1 MEDDGDWTVEE
12 NTAVEPPVAEND
24 ELFREACAFEGAA
37 VVALVENTFNG
48 ADDGADGG
56 GGQVGAKTMEI
67 MLDDGVL
74 LTVEL
79 DSGEKRL
86 NELGY
91 KQDLQRDLNAFELF
105 AVSLTGVGVFLGVI
119 PYYDYAFASGGPV
132 MVVWFWWITAF
143 FAHCIALSLAE
154 IASSFPTAGSLYF
167 WAAALAKPKYRPL
180 AAWITGWL
188 EFLGASI
195 GSGGV
200 ALGGVL
206 LLSDLVLLATGG
218 ANGGG
223 YTMPEPVQFACCV
236 FIVLV
241 CALINLLPIK
251 MVGRVL
257 LVGMIIQVLAGVITI
272 ITLPLVAPTLQPAW
286 WVFGHLD
293 FDTASTNL
301 PSNGYAVL
309 VGLLMSQYA
318 LYSFDTGAHA
328 SEEAKRSDVTTPIAM
343 VGALTLVSFLEW
355 AVVVVLTFC
364 IQDEAS
370 LLDDKNAAG
379 GKPVIQIL
387 WTIFTGR
394 YGSTAGVYV
403 FICLFFSSFFFCT
416 ITLVFAAC
424 RVGYALARDKGLPF
438 SFLWRRINKRKVPVN
453 ALMCTVGI
461 AIVALLPLLG
471 GSTAYFAVTG
481 MATVGWFGAYGVPI
495 LFRILQDDGDFVPGP
510 FYLRNYFGKIGSKCI
525 HILALLYVVYTMVCV
540 GGGAAARLSC
550 SLPRRLDSLL
560 GSRATH
566 PGSQAA
572 IMASLTAGLLRL
584 VPVVGPPAA
593 ALLIVLV
600 DNAGAVCL
608 ALLAIFVYQYIN
620 ASFFDPEDRIYGV
633 RADVDGPGITYRHSR
648 FQGLLETPFA
658 GANTIPGLFNMSV
671 KKFRNRRLLGTR
683 RLISRE
689 FELDAKLDKQVER
702 VTLGEYEWET
712 YERVHERVVAFG
724 AGLMG
729 SGHGRGEK
737 LAMFAETRADW
748 FIAMQGAFQHGL
760 VVVTV
765 YASLGTDALVHS
777 LNETEVATV
786 VCDRKQ
792 FDKLAEVHS
801 RLATVKRVIVMAEQK
816 ADNETVSNEDPFPST
831 IGSITV
837 IPYADVEAKGVES
850 PVEPN
855 LPQSSDL
862 AFIMYTSGS
871 TGVPKG
877 VMMTHGNLVAVFA
890 AVMAL
895 VPDADE
901 NDVYIAYLPLAHSL
915 ELTAETGMV
924 SIGAT
929 IGYGSP
935 LTVIDG
941 AGKLKPGGQ
950 GDLSAL
956 RPTLMAAVP
965 AILDKIRDGVRRKMA
980 TQSPTVQQLFDL
992 AYSRRLAAINGS
1004 WAGAW
1009 GLEKQLWDALVFKR
1023 IRAAVG
1029 GRLRYMLSGGA
1040 PLSPDTQR
1048 FINVCFNVPIGQG
1061 YGLTETCSGGTFAEF
1076 SDTSVGRVGPPI
1088 PCCYIRLVDWHE
1100 GNYRVTDQPLPRGE
1114 IMIGGPCVT
1123 PGYWKNQEA
1132 TDAVYSVDSK
1142 GIRWF
1147 ATGDIGEVHPD
1158 GVFQIIDRKKDI
1170 VKLQAG
1176 EYVSLGKVEAVL
1188 QVSSFVE
1195 NVMLYADPFKTF
1207 TIALVVPSK
1216 PALVAWAKAQGVDSS
1231 DYAALCA
1238 NPDAVSQVLESL
1250 AEVSKEGKLQKFEVP
1265 ARIKLLQEPWTPDS
1279 GLLTAALKLKRDVV
1293 RRKFQQDLDALYD

>member
-1 MEDDGDWTVEE
+1 VYYRCLLNQELDIAQILMQMVYDLESFSFKESFHGPFSSANAAVALIFASGAVASRHPTFPFYRLASPAFPPRMADDGDWTVEE

-37 VVALVENTFNG
+37 VVALVENTPNG
-48 ADDGADGG
+48 ANDGGDGG
-56 GGQVGAKTMEI
+56 GGQGGAKTMEI

-132 MVVWFWWITAF
+132 MAVWFWWITAF

-206 LLSDLVLLATGG
+206 LLSDLILLATGG

-223 YTMPEPVQFACCV
+223 YMMSEPVQFACCV

-293 FDTASTNL
+293 FNTANTNM

-364 IQDEAS
+364 IQDEAT
-370 LLDDKNAAG
+370 LLDEQNAAG

-387 WTIFTGR
+387 WTVFNGR

-510 FYLRNYFGKIGSKCI
+510 FYLKNYFG
-525 HILALLYVVYTMVCV
+525 
-540 GGGAAARLSC
+540 
-550 SLPRRLDSLL
+550 
-560 GSRATH
+560 
-566 PGSQAA
+566 
-572 IMASLTAGLLRL
+572 
-584 VPVVGPPAA
+584 
-593 ALLIVLV
+593 
-600 DNAGAVCL
+600 
-608 ALLAIFVYQYIN
+608 
-620 ASFFDPEDRIYGV
+620 
-633 RADVDGPGITYRHSR
+633 
-648 FQGLLETPFA
+648 
-658 GANTIPGLFNMSV
+658 
-671 KKFRNRRLLGTR
+671 
-683 RLISRE
+683 
-689 FELDAKLDKQVER
+689 
-702 VTLGEYEWET
+702 
-712 YERVHERVVAFG
+712 
-724 AGLMG
+724 
-729 SGHGRGEK
+729 
-737 LAMFAETRADW
+737 
-748 FIAMQGAFQHGL
+748 
-760 VVVTV
+760 
-765 YASLGTDALVHS
+765 
-777 LNETEVATV
+777 
-786 VCDRKQ
+786 
-792 FDKLAEVHS
+792 
-801 RLATVKRVIVMAEQK
+801 
-816 ADNETVSNEDPFPST
+816 T
-831 IGSITV
+831 IG
-837 IPYADVEAKGVES
+837 
-850 PVEPN
+850 
-855 LPQSSDL
+855 
-862 AFIMYTSGS
+862 
-871 TGVPKG
+871 
-877 VMMTHGNLVAVFA
+877 
-890 AVMAL
+890 
-895 VPDADE
+895 
-901 NDVYIAYLPLAHSL
+901 
-915 ELTAETGMV
+915 
-924 SIGAT
+924 
-929 IGYGSP
+929 
-935 LTVIDG
+935 
-941 AGKLKPGGQ
+941 
-950 GDLSAL
+950 
-956 RPTLMAAVP
+956 R
-965 AILDKIRDGVRRKMA
+965 
-980 TQSPTVQQLFDL
+980 
-992 AYSRRLAAINGS
+992 
-1004 WAGAW
+1004 
-1009 GLEKQLWDALVFKR
+1009 
-1023 IRAAVG
+1023 
-1029 GRLRYMLSGGA
+1029 
-1040 PLSPDTQR
+1040 
-1048 FINVCFNVPIGQG
+1048 
-1061 YGLTETCSGGTFAEF
+1061 
-1076 SDTSVGRVGPPI
+1076 
-1088 PCCYIRLVDWHE
+1088 
-1100 GNYRVTDQPLPRGE
+1100 
-1114 IMIGGPCVT
+1114 
-1123 PGYWKNQEA
+1123 
-1132 TDAVYSVDSK
+1132 
-1142 GIRWF
+1142 
-1147 ATGDIGEVHPD
+1147 
-1158 GVFQIIDRKKDI
+1158 
-1170 VKLQAG
+1170 
-1176 EYVSLGKVEAVL
+1176 
-1188 QVSSFVE
+1188 
-1195 NVMLYADPFKTF
+1195 
-1207 TIALVVPSK
+1207 
-1216 PALVAWAKAQGVDSS
+1216 
-1231 DYAALCA
+1231 
-1238 NPDAVSQVLESL
+1238 
-1250 AEVSKEGKLQKFEVP
+1250 
-1265 ARIKLLQEPWTPDS
+1265 
-1279 GLLTAALKLKRDVV
+1279 
-1293 RRKFQQDLDALYD
+1293 